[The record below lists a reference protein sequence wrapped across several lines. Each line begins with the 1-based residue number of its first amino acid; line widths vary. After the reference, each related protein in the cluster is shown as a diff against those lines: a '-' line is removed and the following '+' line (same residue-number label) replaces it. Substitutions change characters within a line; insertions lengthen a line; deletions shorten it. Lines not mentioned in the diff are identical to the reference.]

1 MSTANGSIELTSI
14 LPGAV
19 FGPILTAEDTASVEI
34 IRRLLQGRPPAVPRL
49 GFWVVDVRDLA
60 DLHVRAMTSPEAAGQ
75 RFIAAGDFMWME
87 DIARTLRSKLGSHAA
102 KTPTRRLPDF
112 VVRLMLPFMPHLR
125 TLAPLLG
132 RKFALTPEKARRV
145 LGFSP
150 RPATT
155 TVIDCAESLIGGTV
169 TRVPST
175 AIRRATQSADQSS

>member
-1 MSTANGSIELTSI
+1 GSTELTSI

-19 FGPILTAEDTASVEI
+19 FGPILMAENSGSVEI
-34 IRRLLQGRPPAVPRL
+34 IRRLLKGRPGAVPRL

-60 DLHVRAMTSPEAAGQ
+60 DLHIRAMTAPEAAGQ
-75 RFIAAGDFMWME
+75 RFLAAGDFLWME
-87 DIARTLRSKLGSHAA
+87 EIARTLRSKLGSRAA

-112 VVRLMLPFMPHLR
+112 MVRLMLPFMPRLR
-125 TLAPLLG
+125 PLAPLLG

-155 TVIDCAESLIGGTV
+155 TVIDCAESLIGAEANLVEPAG
-169 TRVPST
+169 
-175 AIRRATQSADQSS
+175 